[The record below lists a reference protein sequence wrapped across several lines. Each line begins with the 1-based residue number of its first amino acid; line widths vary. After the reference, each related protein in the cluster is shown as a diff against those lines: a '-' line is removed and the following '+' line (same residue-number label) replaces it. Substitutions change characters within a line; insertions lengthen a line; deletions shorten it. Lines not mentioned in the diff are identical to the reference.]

1 MIEETVAGRRGG
13 GEDHIVGG
21 GVLIYGEAGIET
33 VVVIVVGGVAVRVV
47 GLIEVGLRIDGGFS
61 KY

>member
-1 MIEETVAGRRGG
+1 MEEAVEGQRAG

-33 VVVIVVGGVAVRVV
+33 VVVIVVGGVAVRVE
-47 GLIEVGLRIDGGFS
+47 GLIEVGTRIDGGFS